1 MADWTLLRPWCLL
14 LLQLPGLLLYW
25 HWRQHHTGQTFI
37 RQSILRYL
45 RGQQAE
51 SSRRVALWWLLPWGL
66 AVLALA
72 GPAAA
77 APDSTP
83 SSGVFKTG
91 QEVHDL
97 CVSKDDADVSA
108 CDYFIMAVHD
118 AIKLYGDTKMA
129 DSNLCPPEGVTALE
143 LRNTVLAYWNGRTT
157 SLKYSA
163 VSSIRNALFQKYGC
177 SE

>member
-1 MADWTLLRPWCLL
+1 MRHSVVSALLA
-14 LLQLPGLLLYW
+14 
-25 HWRQHHTGQTFI
+25 
-37 RQSILRYL
+37 S
-45 RGQQAE
+45 A
-51 SSRRVALWWLLPWGL
+51 ALT
-66 AVLALA
+66 LA